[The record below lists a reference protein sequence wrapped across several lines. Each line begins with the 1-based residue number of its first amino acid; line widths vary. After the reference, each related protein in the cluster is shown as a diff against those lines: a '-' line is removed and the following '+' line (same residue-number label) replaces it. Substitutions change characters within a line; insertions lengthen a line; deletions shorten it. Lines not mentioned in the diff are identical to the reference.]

1 MIRVVLIGATGV
13 FGQRMAR
20 QLVNDERFE
29 LILAGRTRHAL
40 DAMRAELGDNTVGV
54 AVIDVLGPRLDTVL
68 AALSP
73 QLVIHSAG
81 PFQSQDYRVAE
92 ACIACGSHYIDLAD
106 GRQFVAGIGVL
117 DGMARDAGLMVISG
131 ASTLPALSAAVVD
144 HLRDRFASLNEIE
157 HAISP
162 GNRTPRGDATVASI
176 LGYCGR
182 RLPIWHD
189 GRWQHAYGWLSTKR
203 ALFMSAGSRFV
214 GICDVP
220 DNVLFPERYKGVRSV
235 TFRAGLELYRL
246 HFGLWMFA
254 WLARLGLARHLPRH
268 ASRLRRMSEWFLRAG
283 SDEGGM
289 VVQLRGVDRQG
300 HPLHLRWTIH
310 AGAGD
315 GPQIPAMP
323 AVVVAR
329 KLADGSL
336 AERGALPRMGLF
348 TLDEALAAL
357 SGYAITTQLE
367 TLKA

>member
-1 MIRVVLIGATGV
+1 MLRVLLIGATGV
-13 FGQRMAR
+13 FGQRVAR
-20 QLVNDERFE
+20 QLANDKRFE
-29 LILAGRTRHAL
+29 LILTGRTREGLEAL
-40 DAMRAELGDNTVGV
+40 RAALGDDSVRV
-54 AVIDVLGPRLDTVL
+54 ATMDVLGPGLNAAL
-68 AALSP
+68 AAQSP
-73 QLVIHSAG
+73 DLVIHSAG
-81 PFQSQDYRVAE
+81 PFQLQDYRVAE
-92 ACIACGSHYIDLAD
+92 ACIACGSDYVDLAD

-117 DGMARDAGLMVISG
+117 DARARDAGCLIVSG
-131 ASTLPALSAAVVD
+131 ASTLPAMSAAAID
-144 HLRDRFASLNEIE
+144 HLRDRFASLDEIE

-182 RLPIWHD
+182 RVPIWRD

-203 ALFMSAGSRFV
+203 APFLSAGSRFV

-235 TFRAGLELYRL
+235 TFRAGLELHRL
-246 HFGLWMFA
+246 HFGLWILA
-254 WLARLGLARHLPRH
+254 WLARAGLAKNLPRH

-289 VVQLRGVDRQG
+289 VVQLRGLDNHG

-315 GPQIPAMP
+315 GPQIPAIP

-329 KLADGSL
+329 KLADGAL
-336 AERGALPRMGLF
+336 AQHGAVPCMGLF
-348 TLDEALAAL
+348 TLDDALAAL
-357 SGYAITTQLE
+357 SSYAMTTQLE